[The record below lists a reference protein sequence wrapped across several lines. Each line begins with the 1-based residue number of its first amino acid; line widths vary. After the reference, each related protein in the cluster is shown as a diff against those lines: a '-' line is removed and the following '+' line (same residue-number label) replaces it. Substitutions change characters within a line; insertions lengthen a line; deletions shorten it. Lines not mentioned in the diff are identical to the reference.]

1 MAWIWKKSVI
11 ATSLI
16 ALLSLFVLV
25 VNYSE
30 KPYFLLQ
37 PMLGHSLS
45 SPWMLFRQ
53 NHKVYKPHVG
63 YISIPKQEP
72 LKLHCDVCSVVSS
85 SGQMLGQG
93 AGLDIDHSSCIWR
106 MNSAPTRGF
115 ERDVGRRTT
124 LRMVSHTSVPLLLQR
139 PQHFFGQANDTVYVV
154 WGPLRNMRQDGK
166 GIVYNMLRQAAE
178 NFPQARIFVTTEER
192 MNYCDKVFKKETGKD
207 RIQSGSYLSTGW
219 FTLILAMDM
228 CKEIHVYGMINDTYC
243 NHGVEV
249 TRGKVSWNSCWT
261 LSLVP
266 WRVRLAP
273 ACSVLEE
280 SIGPRATGRCPITTM
295 RQAVVTSAPSTSC
308 TRARRTAA
316 TASSRKR
323 PSSPNG
329 PRPTTSSSSTPNGS
343 FHDPGTS
350 TRPCHQ
356 MWPRVPLFL
365 L

>member
-1 MAWIWKKSVI
+1 MAWIWKKKSVI

-243 NHGVEV
+243 KTEGY
-249 TRGKVSWNSCWT
+249 RKVPYHYYEAGSRDECAEY
-261 LSLVP
+261 LLH
-266 WRVRLAP
+266 
-273 ACSVLEE
+273 E
-280 SIGPRATGRCPITTM
+280 
-295 RQAVVTSAPSTSC
+295 SAPYGGHRFITEKAVFAKWAKTHNIKFFNPEWQLS
-308 TRARRTAA
+308 
-316 TASSRKR
+316 
-323 PSSPNG
+323 
-329 PRPTTSSSSTPNGS
+329 
-343 FHDPGTS
+343 
-350 TRPCHQ
+350 
-356 MWPRVPLFL
+356 
-365 L
+365 

>member
-1 MAWIWKKSVI
+1 MKPGNFRSIGCSESGVFDVGWKLTWEKKSVI

-243 NHGVEV
+243 KTEGY
-249 TRGKVSWNSCWT
+249 RKVPYHYYEAGSRDECAEY
-261 LSLVP
+261 LLH
-266 WRVRLAP
+266 
-273 ACSVLEE
+273 E
-280 SIGPRATGRCPITTM
+280 
-295 RQAVVTSAPSTSC
+295 SAPYGGHRFITEKAVFAKWAKTHNIKFFNPEWQLS
-308 TRARRTAA
+308 
-316 TASSRKR
+316 
-323 PSSPNG
+323 
-329 PRPTTSSSSTPNGS
+329 
-343 FHDPGTS
+343 
-350 TRPCHQ
+350 
-356 MWPRVPLFL
+356 
-365 L
+365 